1 MVWCTVLIK
10 QRDVL
15 RATLAHAKNGAA
27 AQKAAPTNE
36 QGGYNMR
43 LCELSFK
50 DARPR
55 FLRVSRVLLF
65 AVIVS
70 AVAPDGV
77 RSEPNFP
84 AKPIHIFVP
93 YGAGG
98 VADLT
103 MRLLAQKLTER
114 TKQQVVIENRPGA
127 GGLLAAKAVL
137 DAPPDGYTLG
147 VIGNGQAIGMSLF
160 KKRPYNVL
168 TDFTFVSITA
178 RFEMLL
184 AAKADSPLK
193 TLQDV
198 VAAARKNPG
207 KLNFGAINPGSTQ
220 NLSAHLLRQVS
231 GVDVSIVP
239 YKTTPDLVTA
249 ILRGDVDVG
258 FDFYAGLQAV
268 LSDNQVRIIATSGE
282 ERNPLLRDVP
292 TAKESGLPEY
302 IVTSWNGLAAKAGMP
317 AETLT
322 ILNQHINAALS
333 DPALQATASTLGMDA
348 RGSTPQEMRDRMAA
362 DVQKWAAVIE
372 EAGIEKQ

>member
-1 MVWCTVLIK
+1 
-10 QRDVL
+10 
-15 RATLAHAKNGAA
+15 
-27 AQKAAPTNE
+27 
-36 QGGYNMR
+36 MR
-43 LCELSFK
+43 SHERRFK
-50 DARPR
+50 DHRQ
-55 FLRVSRVLLF
+55 RVLWAASALCLT
-65 AVIVS
+65 AIVGTVG
-70 AVAPDGV
+70 ADIV
-77 RSEPNFP
+77 RAESSFP
-84 AKPIHIFVP
+84 AKPVHISIP

-127 GGLLAAKAVL
+127 GGLLSAKAVL
-137 DAPPDGYTLG
+137 DARPDGYTLG
-147 VIGNGQAIGMSLF
+147 VIGNGQAIAMSLF
-160 KKRPYNVL
+160 KKRPYHVL
-168 TDFTFVSITA
+168 TDFTFVSMTA

-184 AAKADSPLK
+184 AVKADSPLK

-198 VAAARKNPG
+198 VAAARKDPG

-220 NLSAHLLRQVS
+220 NLSAHLLKQVS
-231 GVDVSIVP
+231 GVDVAIVP

-249 ILRGDVDVG
+249 VLRGDVDIG
-258 FDFYAGLQAV
+258 FDFYAGFQA
-268 LSDNQVRIIATSGE
+268 LISDSQVRIIATSGE

-292 TAKESGLPEY
+292 TAKESGFPEY
-302 IVTSWNGLAAKAGMP
+302 IVTSWNGLAAAAGVP
-317 AETLT
+317 ADTVA

-372 EAGIEKQ
+372 KAGIEKQ